1 MGDPMSADPYD
12 HVREAFHITA
22 DGLMDWNDPPER
34 AVSRSPGT
42 RLSYRHSDI
51 ALLENAA
58 ESLTR
63 LGDVRGALPLW
74 ARALEIREALRHE

>member
-1 MGDPMSADPYD
+1 MTDPYD
-12 HVREAFHITA
+12 HVREAFHTVA
-22 DGLMDWNDPPER
+22 GGLMDWKECPEPP
-34 AVSRSPGT
+34 VSRSPGT
-42 RLSYRHSDI
+42 RRSYRHSDI

-74 ARALEIREALRHE
+74 ARALEIREALRHD